1 MNRMN
6 RIKKLEK
13 LLKED
18 KKIIVIWDK
27 EDENNY
33 TDKDIQEADLVIHVQ
48 WGGDED
54 EWRRENQRST

>member
-1 MNRMN
+1 MIN

-13 LLKED
+13 LLQEKE

-33 TDKDIQEADLVIHVQ
+33 TDKEIKEAELIIRVQ
-48 WGGDED
+48 WGGSEED
-54 EWRRENQRST
+54 DWGR

>member
-18 KKIIVIWDK
+18 KKIIVIWD

-33 TDKDIQEADLVIHVQ
+33 TDKQIKEAELIIRVE
-48 WGGDED
+48 WGGSEED
-54 EWRRENQRST
+54 EWKG

>member
-1 MNRMN
+1 MIN

-13 LLKED
+13 LLQEKD

-33 TDKDIQEADLVIHVQ
+33 TDKQLKEAELIIRVQ
-48 WGGDED
+48 WGSEED
-54 EWRRENQRST
+54 D

>member
-1 MNRMN
+1 MIN

-13 LLKED
+13 LLQEKE

-33 TDKDIQEADLVIHVQ
+33 TDKEIKEAELIIRVE
-48 WGGDED
+48 WGGSEED
-54 EWRRENQRST
+54 EWKG

>member
-1 MNRMN
+1 MIN

-13 LLKED
+13 LLQEKE

-33 TDKDIQEADLVIHVQ
+33 TDKELQQAELIIRVQ
-48 WGGDED
+48 WGGVED
-54 EWRRENQRST
+54 DWGR